1 MLIYFKDYYQQELE
15 CSILNILVSVCCILG
30 RERICMRD
38 FNPNSA
44 FLFISAGI
52 IVIFVIAQSIFFLR
66 KAWIRAKELGIEASV
81 LRRVVRGSAA
91 FTVAPAVAI
100 ILGVITLSKF
110 LGLPLPWLRL
120 SVLGALTYELPAATS
135 AAATLGVSISEGV
148 TDPRIYS
155 TIAWV
160 MTLGILSG
168 LIIVTLFLKKIQGGI
183 QSLKKRDTKWGEIFL
198 TALFMGMISAFL
210 GMIFA
215 DVTIGLKG
223 WIPVFVMVISSLL
236 MLVCGFFVRVL
247 KVKWMEDYALPISML
262 GAMALSIPITR
273 LLG

>member
-1 MLIYFKDYYQQELE
+1 
-15 CSILNILVSVCCILG
+15 
-30 RERICMRD
+30 MRD
-38 FNPNSA
+38 FDLNSIV
-44 FLFISAGI
+44 LFVTAGVI
-52 IVIFVIAQSIFFLR
+52 ILFVIAQSVFFLR
-66 KAWIRAKELGIEASV
+66 QAWRRARELGIEARV
-81 LRRVVRGSAA
+81 LRRVARSSVV
-91 FTVAPAVAI
+91 FTIAPAIAI
-100 ILGVITLSKF
+100 ILGVITLSRF

-135 AAATLGVSISEGV
+135 AAAALGVPVSEGV
-148 TDPRIYS
+148 TDPKTYS
-155 TIAWV
+155 RIAWV
-160 MTLGILSG
+160 MTLGIMSG

-183 QSLKKRDTKWGEIFL
+183 QSLKKRDTRWGEIFL

-215 DVTIGLKG
+215 DITAGLKG
-223 WIPVFVMVISSLL
+223 WIPVFVMIISSLL
-236 MLVCGFFVRVL
+236 MLICGFFVKVL

>member
-1 MLIYFKDYYQQELE
+1 
-15 CSILNILVSVCCILG
+15 
-30 RERICMRD
+30 MRD
-38 FNPNSA
+38 FDLNSIV
-44 FLFISAGI
+44 LFVTAGVI
-52 IVIFVIAQSIFFLR
+52 ILFVIAQSVFFLR
-66 KAWIRAKELGIEASV
+66 QAWRRARELGIEARV
-81 LRRVVRGSAA
+81 LRRVARSSVV
-91 FTVAPAVAI
+91 FTIAPAIAI
-100 ILGVITLSKF
+100 ILGVITLSRF

-135 AAATLGVSISEGV
+135 AAAALGVPVSEGV
-148 TDPRIYS
+148 TDPKTYS

-160 MTLGILSG
+160 MTLGIMSG

-183 QSLKKRDTKWGEIFL
+183 QSLKKRDTRWGEIFL

-215 DVTIGLKG
+215 DITSGLKG
-223 WIPVFVMVISSLL
+223 WIPVFVMIISSLL
-236 MLVCGFFVRVL
+236 MLICGFFVKVL

>member
-1 MLIYFKDYYQQELE
+1 M
-15 CSILNILVSVCCILG
+15 
-30 RERICMRD
+30 RE
-38 FNPNSA
+38 FNSNSA
-44 FLFISAGI
+44 FLFITAGI
-52 IVIFVIAQSIFFLR
+52 IVFFVIAQSVFFLR
-66 KAWIRAKELGIEASV
+66 KAWLRARELGIESS
-81 LRRVVRGSAA
+81 LLWRVVRGSAA
-91 FTVAPAVAI
+91 FTVAPAIAI

-120 SVLGALTYELPAATS
+120 SVLGALTYELPAATT
-135 AAATLGVSISEGV
+135 AAATMGASVSERI
-148 TDPRIYS
+148 TDPRVYT

-168 LIIVTLFLKKIQGGI
+168 LVIVTLFLKKIQGRI
-183 QSLKKRDTKWGEIFL
+183 ESLKKRDTKWGEIAL

-215 DVTIGLKG
+215 DVTTGPKG
-223 WIPVFVMVISSLL
+223 WIPVFVMIVSSLL
-236 MLVCGFFVRVL
+236 MLVCGFFVKVL

>member
-1 MLIYFKDYYQQELE
+1 MNFHT
-15 CSILNILVSVCCILG
+15 
-30 RERICMRD
+30 
-38 FNPNSA
+38 NSG
-44 FLFISAGI
+44 FLFIIAGG
-52 IVIFVIAQSIFFLR
+52 IVVFVISQSIFFLR
-66 KAWIRAKELGIEASV
+66 KAWVRAKELGIEQSV
-81 LRRVVRGSAA
+81 LTRVARSSAV
-91 FTVAPAVAI
+91 FTIAPAIAI

-135 AAATLGVSISEGV
+135 AAASLGVSISEGV
-148 TDPRIYS
+148 TDPKVYS

-168 LIIVTLFLKKIQGGI
+168 LTIVTLFLKKIQGGI
-183 QSLKKRDTKWGEIFL
+183 KSLQKRDMKWGEIFIS
-198 TALFMGMISAFL
+198 AIFMGMISAFL

-215 DVTIGLKG
+215 DVTMGLSG
-223 WIPVFVMVISSLL
+223 WIPVFVMIISILI
-236 MLVCGFFVRVL
+236 MLICGFFVRVL
-247 KVKWMEDYALPISML
+247 KVRWMQDYALPISML